1 MFRKSGSYSVEKAAK
16 KEKSQETEKAAKKEK
31 SQETTK
37 TNLKRNALVKH
48 FNEKQSP
55 TYSKKGYD
63 TVKNVTSK
71 KWVDNKTFNKKKITE
86 TNHHLILITLKIMS
100 NNLSEEIK
108 DQIDGQNE
116 ENNHQIIKRES
127 EKFMEIFD
135 RVFSETEPEPANLD
149 SIDSIVEDILI
160 AIVKKVKTLI
170 KQKFVSEVLLNNNG
184 QNESSS
190 EEEA

>member
-1 MFRKSGSYSVEKAAK
+1 
-16 KEKSQETEKAAKKEK
+16 
-31 SQETTK
+31 
-37 TNLKRNALVKH
+37 
-48 FNEKQSP
+48 
-55 TYSKKGYD
+55 
-63 TVKNVTSK
+63 
-71 KWVDNKTFNKKKITE
+71 
-86 TNHHLILITLKIMS
+86 MS

-190 EEEA
+190 EDEAQYQF